1 MTDCRALLQAAIQA
15 AGGQGLCNPD
25 QECGCGLDDLA
36 PCGEGCLNLDACRVA
51 RKMKS
56 EPDSEEMANY
66 GLEYY
71 LVAE

>member
-1 MTDCRALLQAAIQA
+1 MTDARALLQAAIQA
-15 AGGQGLCNPD
+15 SGGNGLCNPD
-25 QECGCGLDDLA
+25 QECGCGIDDIA
-36 PCGEGCLNLDACRVA
+36 PGQEGCIDLDACQVA

-71 LVAE
+71 QVVE